1 MEILLQIK
9 GQVETVIF
17 KITFTTWYSY
27 KSKRH
32 LDEFTEHYCVVKRYW
47 LNIAS
52 TNKFLL
58 RITVASMQ
66 GHLAGQAS
74 LQFALRR

>member
-32 LDEFTEHYCVVKRYW
+32 LDEFTEYYCVVNRDW
-47 LNIAS
+47 LSNSS
-52 TNKFLL
+52 TNEGARVSVLL
-58 RITVASMQ
+58 AVQVPSQ
-66 GHLAGQAS
+66 K
-74 LQFALRR
+74 ALE